1 MRAGVHTGRPQ
12 RIGSDWLGVDV
23 NIAARVMERAARGG
37 LVVSQATMDRI
48 SEEDF
53 EALGVSAK
61 RIRKQV
67 FSPKQDGVPAD
78 LVMYRVKTRRELP
91 GEDEENDDVA
101 DGIVVGEMLFGLLR
115 ALARIRVTVAY
126 AVILTGVTTVLVA
139 LGPRVQDRV
148 ISHASTNLHNLSHGH
163 LGTLFVSAFVIDAG
177 PIYVWLP
184 GLMCLLA
191 LAELLWRSGRLVVAF
206 AVGHIGATLL
216 VAVGLTAAVE
226 LGWLSDGRDPGHRR
240 RDELRRLGRP
250 RGAQRGDPAA
260 VAAGMDRLVAGGR
273 PRRWWRS
280 NRDFTD
286 VGSRVGAGAR
296 HARLDP
302 VRARREWTPARCL
315 LLVVASA
322 FGFLMLANNGLV
334 R

>member
-1 MRAGVHTGRPQ
+1 
-12 RIGSDWLGVDV
+12 
-23 NIAARVMERAARGG
+23 
-37 LVVSQATMDRI
+37 
-48 SEEDF
+48 
-53 EALGVSAK
+53 
-61 RIRKQV
+61 
-67 FSPKQDGVPAD
+67 
-78 LVMYRVKTRRELP
+78 
-91 GEDEENDDVA
+91 
-101 DGIVVGEMLFGLLR
+101 MLFGFLR

-126 AVILTGVTTVLVA
+126 AVILTGVTTVLVT

-226 LGWLSDGRDPGHRR
+226 IGWLSADVTRATDVGMSYGASAVLGSLSAAIPRRWRPAWTGWWLAVAAAVVAVGQGLHRR
-240 RDELRRLGRP
+240 RP
-250 RGAQRGDPAA
+250 RG
-260 VAAGMDRLVAGGR
+260 
-273 PRRWWRS
+273 
-280 NRDFTD
+280 
-286 VGSRVGAGAR
+286 GAGAR

-302 VRARREWTPARCL
+302 VRSAATVDAGAVSAARRRFGLRLSDAGTTPR
-315 LLVVASA
+315 
-322 FGFLMLANNGLV
+322 